1 MEKVRSSQVAIIS
14 KNTVFSGRYREVIV
28 NIERIKCRA
37 LVDTGA
43 FYLSSTII
51 SPINPKKK
59 KKKEKMAKLAIL
71 AKWLSVR
78 LRTKW

>member
-37 LVDTGA
+37 SVDTGA

-51 SPINPKKK
+51 SPINPKK